1 MTRPMTLNKLLIP
14 AFLLLANITKANNFA
29 TTVVSFSNLGVGVYG
44 DPNAAL
50 GAPAQF
56 VKEPNGTI
64 VGTSPGYPAWNR
76 GLNDEP
82 LVVTIRPGGQLTV
95 RFDPPIRNLASN
107 WYGYDFIVFGNSGLG
122 ATELFSAVTDLSSV
136 FVTDGDWMEPT
147 RVSVSPDGF
156 QWYEYPLTVTT
167 SADTLW
173 PTLGNV
179 WNAKFAEW
187 NGQSNPTKPVSSQLT
202 RAMIDG
208 WSFANLA
215 EAYQGSAGGTAFDLS
230 PSGFQSIRFIR
241 FTGSGGE
248 VDAVARVGRQ
258 TSPAIPIQKH

>member
-1 MTRPMTLNKLLIP
+1 
-14 AFLLLANITKANNFA
+14 
-29 TTVVSFSNLGVGVYG
+29 
-44 DPNAAL
+44 
-50 GAPAQF
+50 
-56 VKEPNGTI
+56 
-64 VGTSPGYPAWNR
+64 
-76 GLNDEP
+76 
-82 LVVTIRPGGQLTV
+82 V

-107 WYGYDFIVFGNSGLG
+107 WYGYDFIVFGNSSLG
-122 ATELFSAVTDLSSV
+122 ATELFSAVTDLGSV

-167 SADTLW
+167 GADALW

-179 WNAKFAEW
+179 WNAKSAEW
-187 NGQSNPTKPVSSQLT
+187 NGPSNPTKPVSPQLN

-208 WSFANLA
+208 WSFADLA

-230 PSGFQSIRFIR
+230 PSGFQSIRFVR
-241 FTGSGGE
+241 FAGSGGE
-248 VDAVARVGRQ
+248 IDAVSRVGRQ